1 MKTIFE
7 EISLRSDEDVDKKS
21 CWMLAE
27 LYQIVKFHLEAE
39 LSIECSRIVENFE
52 GIALATQIGG

>member
-1 MKTIFE
+1 
-7 EISLRSDEDVDKKS
+7 
-21 CWMLAE
+21 MLAE

-39 LSIECSRIVENFE
+39 LNIECSRIVENFE

>member
-1 MKTIFE
+1 M
-7 EISLRSDEDVDKKS
+7 DKKS

-39 LSIECSRIVENFE
+39 LSIECSRIIENFE
-52 GIALATQIGG
+52 GIALAAQIGG